1 MSPGE
6 SVGPYQIVRRIGS
19 GGMAEV
25 YEALR
30 PGLEGFRSRVALK
43 CLHHSEDDRFIQLFI
58 NEARLGSQLHHI
70 NIVSIQDFNRAGDL
84 YYIVMELV
92 DGVDLQTVLSTLKA
106 NQRQLEPALAVMIIQ
121 QVLAG
126 LSYAHRAID
135 EQGQAIGLIHRDI
148 KPANIILSYE
158 GMAKILDFGVA
169 KALTSA
175 FRTQEA
181 VPRGTLAYMSPEQVA
196 GERHLTPASDLF
208 GVGAMLFE
216 MLMQVSLYN
225 EDSYP
230 RFLMA
235 VGEADVREQL
245 KAFRSRFPML
255 YEPLRRAL
263 EKDAHKRF
271 QTADEF
277 SVALQAVLPR
287 LGMAPTIPELLESL
301 PLKSNGLRHR
311 THASPLASPHSA
323 SLSRPN
329 NQAHAGVPWWKISLA
344 GAGSA
349 LFALSGLMWM
359 FSVSRQEVTLPTREV
374 ENHAAPS
381 STVDKGTVQNTTDVS
396 APGRTGAAST
406 GTTGNQGGAAT
417 PSAGSASNTT
427 SPAGAHNTAGAPQTA
442 HGTGS
447 KTSPE
452 KESGSEK
459 KPTPDKKPPK
469 NIPTSPLTSAE
480 DPRAQVAARPAE
492 KGEGFLELATVP
504 PDADVYEGG
513 VRACEVPCRL
523 KLDAGSHA
531 LEFRSHDGHHRKR
544 FDIVVEP
551 DRVRKLVWDFQQND
565 WLAR

>member
-106 NQRQLEPALAVMIIQ
+106 NQRQLKPALAVMIIQ

-216 MLMQVSLYN
+216 
-225 EDSYP
+225 
-230 RFLMA
+230 
-235 VGEADVREQL
+235 
-245 KAFRSRFPML
+245 
-255 YEPLRRAL
+255 
-263 EKDAHKRF
+263 
-271 QTADEF
+271 
-277 SVALQAVLPR
+277 
-287 LGMAPTIPELLESL
+287 
-301 PLKSNGLRHR
+301 
-311 THASPLASPHSA
+311 
-323 SLSRPN
+323 
-329 NQAHAGVPWWKISLA
+329 
-344 GAGSA
+344 
-349 LFALSGLMWM
+349 
-359 FSVSRQEVTLPTREV
+359 
-374 ENHAAPS
+374 
-381 STVDKGTVQNTTDVS
+381 
-396 APGRTGAAST
+396 
-406 GTTGNQGGAAT
+406 
-417 PSAGSASNTT
+417 
-427 SPAGAHNTAGAPQTA
+427 
-442 HGTGS
+442 
-447 KTSPE
+447 
-452 KESGSEK
+452 
-459 KPTPDKKPPK
+459 
-469 NIPTSPLTSAE
+469 
-480 DPRAQVAARPAE
+480 
-492 KGEGFLELATVP
+492 
-504 PDADVYEGG
+504 
-513 VRACEVPCRL
+513 C
-523 KLDAGSHA
+523 
-531 LEFRSHDGHHRKR
+531 
-544 FDIVVEP
+544 
-551 DRVRKLVWDFQQND
+551 
-565 WLAR
+565 

>member
-25 YEALR
+25 YEAMR

-43 CLHHSEDDRFIQLFI
+43 CLHHSDDDRFIQLFI

-70 NIVSIQDFNRAGDL
+70 NIVGIQDFNRAGDL

-106 NQRQLEPALAVMIIQ
+106 NQRQLEPALAVTIIQ

-196 GERHLTPASDLF
+196 GERDLTPASDLF
-208 GVGAMLFE
+208 GVGAMLYE
-216 MLMQVSLYN
+216 ILMQVSLYN

-230 RFLMA
+230 RFLIA

-245 KAFRSRFPML
+245 KAFRTRFPML

-263 EKDAHKRF
+263 EKDPLKRYRS
-271 QTADEF
+271 ADEF

-301 PLKSNGLRHR
+301 PLKSNALRPR
-311 THASPLASPHSA
+311 TQASAMPSPHSV
-323 SLSRPN
+323 SLSRPSA
-329 NQAHAGVPWWKISLA
+329 QVLTAIPWWKITLA
-344 GAGSA
+344 GTSSA
-349 LFALSGLMWM
+349 MLAVVGLMWM
-359 FSVSRQEVTLPTREV
+359 YSLSRPAERELTAGP
-374 ENHAAPS
+374 EKTPP
-381 STVDKGTVQNTTDVS
+381 VQPVS
-396 APGRTGAAST
+396 AVPG
-406 GTTGNQGGAAT
+406 
-417 PSAGSASNTT
+417 PSAGTGSASPSPTVS
-427 SPAGAHNTAGAPQTA
+427 SPAAPPQQAPTAAPEP
-442 HGTGS
+442 
-447 KTSPE
+447 TSARTPE
-452 KESGSEK
+452 PTRPPVKSNDGK
-459 KPTPDKKPPK
+459 GGKPTPTPKPLVDPSPPK
-469 NIPTSPLTSAE
+469 SETRSA
-480 DPRAQVAARPAE
+480 P
-492 KGEGFLELATVP
+492 KGEGYLELGTVP

-513 VRACEVPCRL
+513 MRACEVPCRL

-544 FDIVVEP
+544 FDVTVEP
-551 DRVRKLVWDFQQND
+551 DRVRKLVWDFEQGD